1 MSHKTTFQTFRI
13 HLKVFLWF
21 HFSTPELR
29 KPLEK
34 DREYLEAVVI
44 HNCNRMALVSYK
56 YD

>member
-1 MSHKTTFQTFRI
+1 MSHITTFQTFRI